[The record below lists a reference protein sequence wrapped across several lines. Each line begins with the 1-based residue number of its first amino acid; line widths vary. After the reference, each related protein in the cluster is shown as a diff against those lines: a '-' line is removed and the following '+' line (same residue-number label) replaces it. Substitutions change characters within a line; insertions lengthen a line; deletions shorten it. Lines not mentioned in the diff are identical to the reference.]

1 MIAKTATSRARM
13 EFVGRNRVNMFYTP
27 SMRPNKRVNLADS
40 SMYVPGPTRCITT
53 RPRHTVVLGDV
64 SVDMPVLQRLV
75 GVERSSLSRFFSGA
89 RVPRPFWATKI
100 ADALGMT
107 PKGLLNA
114 VAARTRQLA
123 EKRLDDGRKR
133 RVNIQRAERW
143 LIKHGALR

>member
-1 MIAKTATSRARM
+1 
-13 EFVGRNRVNMFYTP
+13 
-27 SMRPNKRVNLADS
+27 
-40 SMYVPGPTRCITT
+40 
-53 RPRHTVVLGDV
+53 
-64 SVDMPVLQRLV
+64 
-75 GVERSSLSRFFSGA
+75 
-89 RVPRPFWATKI
+89 
-100 ADALGMT
+100 MT